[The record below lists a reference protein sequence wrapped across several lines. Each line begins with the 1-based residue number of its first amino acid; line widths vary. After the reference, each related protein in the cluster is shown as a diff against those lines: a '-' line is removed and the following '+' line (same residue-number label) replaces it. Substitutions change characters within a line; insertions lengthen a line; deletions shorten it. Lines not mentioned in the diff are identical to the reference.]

1 MEASGMIPLPTCPIC
16 GTSLPPE
23 AASQSPL
30 FPFCSLRCKQVDLYR
45 WMTGRYAVVESL
57 TIERLVE
64 EAGRDAPPLD
74 ELPE

>member
-1 MEASGMIPLPTCPIC
+1 MFPTTTCPIC
-16 GTSLPPE
+16 GTALPP
-23 AASQSPL
+23 AAADESPL

-64 EAGRDAPPLD
+64 EAGRDAPPLA
-74 ELPE
+74 EPPE